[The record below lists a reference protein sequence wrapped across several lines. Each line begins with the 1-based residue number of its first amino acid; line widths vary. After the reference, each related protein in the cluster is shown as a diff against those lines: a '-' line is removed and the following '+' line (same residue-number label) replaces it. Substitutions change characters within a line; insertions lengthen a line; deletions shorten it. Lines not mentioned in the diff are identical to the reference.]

1 MLSSTG
7 NSDFKAIIPANYMGL
22 TPGTRIGPYEV
33 VSPLGSGG
41 MGEVYRAKD
50 SKLGRDVAIKVLPE
64 AVAADS
70 ERMARFEREAK
81 ILASL
86 NHPNIASIYGF
97 EDSGGLGALVM
108 ELVNGPTMTERLL
121 QGPLPLD
128 EALPIAKQIA
138 EALEYAHERGIV
150 HRDLKPANIKPSPAG
165 TVKVLDFGLAK
176 VIEGDA
182 SSADLS
188 TSPTISR
195 MATQAGIILG
205 TAAYMSPEQAKGKPV
220 DRRADIWAFGC
231 VLYEMLSGKPAFSGE
246 SATDILAAVVRGEP
260 DWKQLAPNTPR
271 QIRELLRRCLEKEPK
286 KRLQAIGEARIA
298 LENYIAD
305 PAAETSVNA
314 STNSEAERVAD
325 SWKRRA
331 VWGAL
336 GSFALA
342 AALTAGWFSYFHA
355 QPAATEA
362 RTIRSQ
368 IKPTAV
374 SNYQFE
380 SWSAGFALSPD
391 GRWLTYVAKTAE
403 GKPALWLRATDAVQD
418 KPLQGTEKAEFPF
431 WSPDSRFIGFFADG
445 RLKKVEIGGSAVS
458 VICDAPVPRG
468 GTWNREGFILF
479 SPAPA
484 SPLIGVSASGGTP
497 VAVTTLSFN
506 ENENSH
512 RWPFFL
518 PDGKH
523 FLYLSLR
530 GLSARD
536 NPTNR
541 IQVGS
546 LDSKEHKTLFN
557 SDGNVIYASGYL
569 LHLRQGALVAQPFD
583 LEKLELR
590 GEAVSIAEQVASNIR
605 SLGLF
610 SASQTGLLTY
620 LDGTLS
626 SERELT
632 WRDRNGNKLGDLL
645 GPGPYLDP
653 VLSPDT
659 KKLTFLLGARAVD
672 VWLYDF
678 ASQVKTRLTY
688 ASPGKENNMFS
699 TWSPDGRSLIYLS
712 YGDEKY
718 SIHRKPLDGIGS
730 DEVLLA
736 ESSEIRPV
744 PFSWSP
750 DGKLL
755 VYHQLKEGERSIWL
769 LPLGGEPKPYLFL
782 KGGYRPQFSPDGR
795 WISYCSDEA
804 GRPEVFVVPFPGPGG
819 KTQVSTEGGCQ
830 ARWRKDGKEIYLLG
844 LDRMMMAAEVRTSES
859 SFKILRLRPLFETHI
874 EDFTSYNYDV
884 TPDGQR
890 FLCNETLEQSTAELT
905 LIVNWDAE
913 LKKK

>member
-1 MLSSTG
+1 M
-7 NSDFKAIIPANYMGL
+7 AL
-22 TPGTRIGPYEV
+22 TPGTKLGPYEIV
-33 VSPLGSGG
+33 APLGAGG

-50 SKLGRDVAIKVLPE
+50 AKLGREVAIKVLPQ
-64 AVAADS
+64 ALAADP

-86 NHPNIASIYGF
+86 NHPNIASIYGY
-97 EDSGGLGALVM
+97 EDSLSTGALVM
-108 ELVNGPTMTERLL
+108 ELVSGPTMAERLL
-121 QGPLPLD
+121 EGPLPLD
-128 EALPIAKQIA
+128 EALPLAKQIA
-138 EALEYAHERGIV
+138 ETLEYAHERGIV
-150 HRDLKPANIKPSPAG
+150 HRDLKPANIKLAPDGAA
-165 TVKVLDFGLAK
+165 KVLDFGLAK
-176 VIEGDA
+176 AIEGDA
-182 SSADLS
+182 SSTDLS

-205 TAAYMSPEQAKGKPV
+205 TASYMSPEQAKGKPV
-220 DRRADIWAFGC
+220 DRRADTWAFGC
-231 VLYEMLSGKPAFSGE
+231 VLYEMLSGRAAFSGE
-246 SATDILAAVVRGEP
+246 SVTDILAAVVRGEP
-260 DWKQLAPNTPR
+260 DWTQLPSNTPR
-271 QIRELLRRCLEKEPK
+271 QIRELLQRCLEKEPR
-286 KRLQAIGEARIA
+286 KRLQVMGEARIA
-298 LENYIAD
+298 LENYLAD
-305 PAAETSVNA
+305 PKAVETSA
-314 STNSEAERVAD
+314 EAATSSEVVRVAD

-336 GSFALA
+336 GSFVLA
-342 AALTAGWFSYFHA
+342 AALTTGWFSYFHA
-355 QPAATEA
+355 QPAAKAA
-362 RTIRSQ
+362 RPIRSQ
-368 IKPTAV
+368 IKPTAS

-403 GKPALWLRATDAVQD
+403 GKPALWLRATDAIQD

-431 WSPDSRFIGFFADG
+431 WSPDSRFVGFFADG
-445 RLKKVEIGGSAVS
+445 QLKKVEIGGSTVS

-484 SPLIGVSASGGTP
+484 SPLMGVSASGGVP
-497 VAVTTLSFN
+497 VAVTALRFN

-583 LEKLELR
+583 LEKLELS

-610 SASQTGLLTY
+610 SASQNGLLTY

-632 WRDRNGNKLGDLL
+632 WRDRSGKKLGNLL
-645 GPGPYLDP
+645 GPDQYIDP
-653 VLSPDT
+653 VLSPDR

-678 ASQVKTRLTY
+678 ASQAKTRLTY
-688 ASPGKENNMFS
+688 ASPGKESNMFS

-744 PFSWSP
+744 PFSWSS
-750 DGKLL
+750 DGQLL
-755 VYHQLKEGERSIWL
+755 VYHQLKEGERSIWM
-769 LPLGGEPKPYLFL
+769 LPLNREHKPYLFL
-782 KGGYRPQFSPDGR
+782 KGGYRPQFSPDGK
-795 WISYCSDEA
+795 WISYCSDET

-819 KTQVSTEGGCQ
+819 KTQVTTEGGCQ
-830 ARWRKDGKEIYLLG
+830 ARWRKDGKEIFLLG
-844 LDRMMMAAEVRTSES
+844 LDRMMMAAGVRTSDS
-859 SFKILRLRPLFETHI
+859 SFQILGMRPLFETHI

-884 TPDGQR
+884 TQDGQR

-905 LIVNWDAE
+905 LIVNWDGE